1 MSSASKCLFSSLK
14 CSGMMIYRMHS
25 LLGEPT
31 ITYCEIARDAFVRRP
46 WYALS
51 NIAFFITAYQIYRS
65 EASTLARQFSAT
77 VLTVGTLSLV
87 YDITYTYIA
96 QLFDLAGMLVFINL
110 LLFLNIRA
118 LKPRSKPLVS
128 LVGLFLISMSCI
140 VRFGTV
146 SGDIIFGL
154 YVLVVVATEIR
165 LLSSGLH
172 HYDRQWWLALGIFAV
187 GFGAWL
193 FDATKIVCFDVGLFN
208 GRSLFHFAAAGVMYM
223 MFQFYRKQ
231 TNYVSETN

>member
-1 MSSASKCLFSSLK
+1 
-14 CSGMMIYRMHS
+14 MMYRMRS

-31 ITYCEIARDAFVRRP
+31 ITYCEIARDVFVRRP

-51 NIAFFITAYQIYRS
+51 NIAFFIAAYRIYRS
-65 EASTLARQFSAT
+65 EASTLARQFAGT
-77 VLTVGTLSLV
+77 VLVVGVLSLM
-87 YDITYTYIA
+87 YDITYTYIS

-118 LKPRSKPLVS
+118 LKPRSKPLMS
-128 LVGLFLISMSCI
+128 LVGLFMISMSCI
-140 VRFGTV
+140 VWFGAI
-146 SGDIIFGL
+146 SGNIIFGL
-154 YVLVVVATEIR
+154 YVLAVVATEIR
-165 LLSSGLH
+165 LLSLGLH
-172 HYDRQWWLALGIFAV
+172 RHGRQWWLALGIFAV

-193 FDATKIVCFDVGLFN
+193 FDAAKIVCFDVGLFN

-231 TNYVSETN
+231 TSSELGIK